1 MLTDV
6 RDQKTLSIGRVQW
19 HTTTILDLG
28 GSILSLSLG
37 YLMRSCHQNIKL
49 KYIYML
55 KAGVV
60 VHACNSRTQKAEAE
74 RSSSVEAA

>member
-1 MLTDV
+1 MAHNYNPEL
-6 RDQKTLSIGRVQW
+6 RRLNIELKPGIPNE
-19 HTTTILDLG
+19 
-28 GSILSLSLG
+28 ILSPK
-37 YLMRSCHQNIKL
+37 HKTKI
-49 KYIYML
+49 YIYML

>member
-1 MLTDV
+1 
-6 RDQKTLSIGRVQW
+6 
-19 HTTTILDLG
+19 
-28 GSILSLSLG
+28 
-37 YLMRSCHQNIKL
+37 
-49 KYIYML
+49 ML